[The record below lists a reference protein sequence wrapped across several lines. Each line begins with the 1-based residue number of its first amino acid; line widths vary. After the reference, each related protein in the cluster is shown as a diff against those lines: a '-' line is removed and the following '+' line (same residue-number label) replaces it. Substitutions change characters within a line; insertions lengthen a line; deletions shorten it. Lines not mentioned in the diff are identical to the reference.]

1 MSIYLKLI
9 HIRNAQAVNAQLP
22 LELLQLV
29 TTFPF
34 NVILVI
40 VIVLIVGII
49 FTLTRKPAYSA
60 HPSKS
65 VNAQKVSQNIHG
77 SDILDQAAEIEEEIP
92 ENFKNYLDGVI
103 ELYNWFYRFVQKRF
117 VGIADNMTPR
127 EFKDAVLLRSPSTV
141 ASALDDLVT
150 IFEIANYSNFKLTKE
165 MLDKSLEAVKL
176 MKALIENR
184 SSRLSDHELMHD
196 ESSSTF
202 SNYEIH
208 TQGEQG
214 TPNIIE

>member
-196 ESSSTF
+196 ESSSTL

>member
-1 MSIYLKLI
+1 M
-9 HIRNAQAVNAQLP
+9 NVQLP
-22 LELLQLV
+22 IELLQLV

-34 NVILVI
+34 NVILVM
-40 VIVLIVGII
+40 VLVLIVGII
-49 FTLTRKPAYSA
+49 FTLTRKPAYSSN
-60 HPSKS
+60 PSKS
-65 VNAQKVSQNIHG
+65 VNGQKVSQNIHG
-77 SDILDQAAEIEEEIP
+77 SDILDQGPEIEEEIP

-103 ELYNWFYRFVQKRF
+103 ELYSWFFRFVQKRF

-141 ASALDDLVT
+141 ASALDYLVT
-150 IFEIANYSNFKLTKE
+150 VFEIANYSKFKLTKE
-165 MLDKSLEAVKL
+165 MLDKSLEAVRL
-176 MKALIENR
+176 MKEMIEEG

-196 ESSSTF
+196 ESSSTL

-208 TQGEQG
+208 AQGEQG